1 MNEVTEVVIALLM
14 LVNGEMK
21 EARIQT
27 GYAECIKSAR
37 VAICGLKVNIN
48 IKYSCIKGEAILED
62 NIDGSKSIKKLIIK

>member
-27 GYAECIKSAR
+27 GYA
-37 VAICGLKVNIN
+37 
-48 IKYSCIKGEAILED
+48 
-62 NIDGSKSIKKLIIK
+62 

>member
-27 GYAECIKSAR
+27 GYAECIKGAR
-37 VAICGLKVNIN
+37 VAKRNLKINSN
-48 IKYSCIKGEAILED
+48 IKYSCIKCEAELEQ
-62 NIDGSKSIKKLIIK
+62 NIDGSYSIKKLIIK